1 MPNAGSH
8 ALYLLVILFSLIAM
22 PGCKSWSERG
32 AKGVGLLPK
41 ASASESKFSDYQ
53 PRNPYSELATGILT
67 RTLYETSS
75 GNGYR
80 IEVRDLLVAPQQHS
94 ASATLPGSAVC
105 QVLSGDG
112 VLTVGDKHHDLK
124 MGSTFT
130 IPEGEAF
137 AIQNKSDFP
146 FVIRVNL
153 FKAE

>member
-1 MPNAGSH
+1 MPRAGSH
-8 ALYLLVILFSLIAM
+8 AVYFLLFCSLVAV
-22 PGCKSWSERG
+22 PGCKNWSERG

-41 ASASESKFSDYQ
+41 VSAGETKFSNYQ
-53 PRNPYSELATGILT
+53 PRNPYSELATGVLT
-67 RTLYETSS
+67 RTLYEASS

-112 VLTVGDKHHDLK
+112 VLTAGEKHQDLK
-124 MGSTFT
+124 IGSTFT

>member
-1 MPNAGSH
+1 MPSAGSR
-8 ALYLLVILFSLIAM
+8 AVSLLVFCSLLAM
-22 PGCKSWSERG
+22 AGCKSWSERG
-32 AKGVGLLPK
+32 AKGVELLPK
-41 ASASESKFSDYQ
+41 ASAGENKFSDYQ
-53 PRNPYSELATGILT
+53 PRNPYSQLVTGLLT

-94 ASATLPGSAVC
+94 ASTTLPGSALC

-112 VLTVGDKHHDLK
+112 VLTAGEKNRDLK
-124 MGSTFT
+124 LGSTFT

-137 AIQNKSDFP
+137 AIQNKSDSP
-146 FVIRVNL
+146 FVIRVDL